1 MLSRPRLPGLTELV
15 LLTMARSLQAPARP
29 RPARPV
35 TNQRNGN
42 REIQIMTNGHKMK
55 SKIQHGEVQQ
65 EIKTLKE
72 DERVVIDDSRVSI
85 ETSILHFEILT
96 IWMISTVPS
105 PSIIY

>member
-1 MLSRPRLPGLTELV
+1 MGLSLMLSRPRLPGLTELV

-29 RPARPV
+29 RPASPV

-65 EIKTLKE
+65 EIKILKE
-72 DERVVIDDSRVSI
+72 DERVVIDKSSVSRNFDF
-85 ETSILHFEILT
+85 TF
-96 IWMISTVPS
+96 
-105 PSIIY
+105 